1 MNIEKEIF
9 KRGKIDY
16 QKLIQYGFKKD
27 NEIYKY
33 SVNFMNDKFRA
44 DITININGQVTGKV
58 WDVKV
63 DDEYTNFRI
72 ENNTGEFAGKVKEE
86 YQNILND
93 IKDKCFIN
101 EDFIYNQT
109 NRIAKY
115 IKDKYNVSPEFP
127 WDSSPGCGV
136 FRCPNNKWFGLI
148 MNVDESKLNTQSGE
162 VEIINIKAKNITE
175 LIKKE
180 GYYRAYHMNKE
191 KWLTILLNDTVK
203 DNEIITLIDESY
215 NLVYKNIIKG

>member
-58 WDVKV
+58 WDIKV

-86 YQNILND
+86 YQNVLND

-148 MNVDESKLNTQSGE
+148 MNIDESKLNTHSGE
-162 VEIINIKAKNITE
+162 VEIINIKANNITE

-203 DNEIITLIDESY
+203 DDEIFALIDESY

>member
-58 WDVKV
+58 WDIKV

-86 YQNILND
+86 YQNVLND

-148 MNVDESKLNTQSGE
+148 MNIDESKLNTHSGE
-162 VEIINIKAKNITE
+162 VEIINIKANNITE

-203 DNEIITLIDESY
+203 DDEIITLIDESY

>member
-58 WDVKV
+58 WDIKV

-148 MNVDESKLNTQSGE
+148 MNIDESKLNTQSGE
-162 VEIINIKAKNITE
+162 VEIINIKANNITE

>member
-58 WDVKV
+58 WDIKV

-86 YQNILND
+86 YQNVLND

-148 MNVDESKLNTQSGE
+148 MNIDESKLNTHSGE
-162 VEIINIKAKNITE
+162 VEIINIKANNITE

-191 KWLTILLNDTVK
+191 KWLTILLNDTIK

>member
-58 WDVKV
+58 WDIKV

-148 MNVDESKLNTQSGE
+148 MNIDESKLNTHSGE
-162 VEIINIKAKNITE
+162 VEIINIKANNITE

>member
-58 WDVKV
+58 WDIKV

-148 MNVDESKLNTQSGE
+148 MNIDESKLNTHSGE
-162 VEIINIKAKNITE
+162 VEIINIKANNITE

-191 KWLTILLNDTVK
+191 KWLTILLNDTIK
-203 DNEIITLIDESY
+203 DDEIFALIDESY

>member
-58 WDVKV
+58 WDIKV

-72 ENNTGEFAGKVKEE
+72 ENNAGEFAGKVKEE

-148 MNVDESKLNTQSGE
+148 MNIDESKLNTHSGE
-162 VEIINIKAKNITE
+162 VEIINIKLQS
-175 LIKKE
+175 LI
-180 GYYRAYHMNKE
+180 H
-191 KWLTILLNDTVK
+191 LLMDMQ
-203 DNEIITLIDESY
+203 L
-215 NLVYKNIIKG
+215 LVIKHKVANGIMY